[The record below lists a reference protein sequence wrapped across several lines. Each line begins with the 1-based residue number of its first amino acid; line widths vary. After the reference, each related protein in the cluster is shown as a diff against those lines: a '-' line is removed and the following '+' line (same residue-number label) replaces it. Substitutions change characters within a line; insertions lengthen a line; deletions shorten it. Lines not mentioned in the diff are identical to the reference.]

1 MGAKLKK
8 GEASWS
14 KPFLMADTYGLPD
27 CNPVLF
33 LNNHNKLF
41 LVWIA
46 VQAHRWECSVL
57 KLRTSLNYNNSGAPV
72 WNWQDNILLA
82 PNDSF
87 AIETASKFNNSFQIP
102 VATAVMHPNT
112 IT

>member
-1 MGAKLKK
+1 
-8 GEASWS
+8 
-14 KPFLMADTYGLPD
+14 MADTYDLPD

-46 VQAHRWECSVL
+46 VQAHRWECSI
-57 KLRTSLNYNNSGAPV
+57 LRYRISENYNTDGAPV

-87 AIETASKFNNSFQIP
+87 ATETAHKFKQL
-102 VATAVMHPNT
+102 TKNT
-112 IT
+112 SGSGSYAPTVR